1 MSASELRDQTL
12 KRQRELAARHAVLSR
27 LTPEQERH
35 ADQLVRVFDATND
48 LIAVLDRVDARSA
61 RRRMLAAIALLGLV
75 VAVAAVVA
83 AGYLPE
89 YALIGAL
96 ALLVAAVVVWIGA
109 RGRAPSGRPEG
120 AA

>member
-27 LTPEQERH
+27 LVPEQERH

-61 RRRMLAAIALLGLV
+61 RRRMLTAIALLGLV
-75 VAVAAVVA
+75 VVLAVLVA
-83 AGYLPE
+83 AGLLPA
-89 YALIGAL
+89 YGLIAAL
-96 ALLVAAVVVWIGA
+96 ALLVAAVAVWTAA
-109 RGRAPSGRPEG
+109 RGLAADQREVAP
-120 AA
+120 